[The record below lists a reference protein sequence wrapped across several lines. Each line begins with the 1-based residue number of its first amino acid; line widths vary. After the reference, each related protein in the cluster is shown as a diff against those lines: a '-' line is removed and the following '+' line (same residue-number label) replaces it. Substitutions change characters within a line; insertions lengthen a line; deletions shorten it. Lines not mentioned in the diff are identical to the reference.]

1 MKVELAPCLVVPK
14 EALGL
19 FHDSGCLGESIL
31 HGDLEEHPV
40 PYTQRKL
47 SIHDRVQRKRERLL
61 RRRQQERKRPLPCK
75 TAAMP
80 SLRAP

>member
-19 FHDSGCLGESIL
+19 FHDCGCLGEDIL
-31 HGDLEEHPV
+31 QGGLDEQPV
-40 PYTQRKL
+40 PYNRRKL

-61 RRRQQERKRPLPCK
+61 RRRQQERKR
-75 TAAMP
+75 
-80 SLRAP
+80 

>member
-31 HGDLEEHPV
+31 HGDLDEQPV

-61 RRRQQERKRPLPCK
+61 RRRQQERKR
-75 TAAMP
+75 
-80 SLRAP
+80 